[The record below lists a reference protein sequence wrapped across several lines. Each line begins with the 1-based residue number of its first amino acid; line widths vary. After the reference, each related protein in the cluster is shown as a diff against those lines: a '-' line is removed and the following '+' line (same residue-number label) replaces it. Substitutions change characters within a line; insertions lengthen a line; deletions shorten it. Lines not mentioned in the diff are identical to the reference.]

1 MWSSP
6 DFCGAKSGKNPS
18 ICGNGVHLPWKKFS
32 TGFHGIYGCILD
44 SAAAWNFHTHDGNTL
59 DIVLTDDFG
68 ELFAVIY
75 RVQFRTADESNLTFD
90 KILMEVSVSIGCAV
104 CSNKKVS
111 IVKIWSIDGS

>member
-18 ICGNGVHLPWKKFS
+18 ICGDGVHLPWKKFS
-32 TGFHGIYGCILD
+32 AGFHGIYGCILD

-59 DIVLTDDFG
+59 DIVPTDDFG

-75 RVQFRTADESNLTFD
+75 RVQFRTADKSNLTFD

-111 IVKIWSIDGS
+111 IVKIWSIDRN

>member
-1 MWSSP
+1 MEEIFRWLSW
-6 DFCGAKSGKNPS
+6 
-18 ICGNGVHLPWKKFS
+18 HLC
-32 TGFHGIYGCILD
+32 CILD

-75 RVQFRTADESNLTFD
+75 RVQFRTADKSNLTFD

-111 IVKIWSIDGS
+111 IVKYGALMELT